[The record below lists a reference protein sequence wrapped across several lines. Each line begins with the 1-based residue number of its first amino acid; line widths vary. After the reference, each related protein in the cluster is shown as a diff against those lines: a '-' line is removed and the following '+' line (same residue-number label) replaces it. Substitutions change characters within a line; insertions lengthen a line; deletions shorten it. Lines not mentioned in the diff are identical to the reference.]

1 MLFILIVTA
10 HCSLYSTE
18 LLCTERAFCDGKKR
32 DRARFV
38 TLFEE
43 VGNYLEVMSSLREV
57 KKEESATS
65 GLVPSL
71 QAKYTFRVKK
81 TIAAISATKFLPRT
95 HKLRVGMESGGSST
109 FLGAYNAHR
118 KSKVNAVINS
128 ARTLALA
135 GSESSETDDM
145 WATQRAVT
153 RVVIAPS
160 TSSKVRARKVE
171 EDLDDGDDMWA
182 SASPKELEKR
192 KKLKKE
198 TAAVPSPSPDTFDL
212 VPQVDEYL
220 LQIIAD
226 VLRVDESIVLQQH
239 VKDEV
244 DYVFSTWRRPHLLLD
259 YYRMHSST
267 PEIQSNFRR
276 CSLSLHSEHI
286 SFQRQLAHV
295 THTISVLNRFLSALF
310 GVSGETVEDIR

>member
-1 MLFILIVTA
+1 LTSRFSF
-10 HCSLYSTE
+10 HSSE

-38 TLFEE
+38 NLFEE

-57 KKEESATS
+57 KSKEEAVTS

-95 HKLRVGMESGGSST
+95 HKLRVGMESGGYST
-109 FLGAYNAHR
+109 FLGAYNAYR

-145 WATQRAVT
+145 WATQRAAT
-153 RVVIAPS
+153 RVAIAPS
-160 TSSKVRARKVE
+160 PSTKVRARRVE

-182 SASPKELEKR
+182 SVSPKEMEKR
-192 KKLKKE
+192 KKSKKE
-198 TAAVPSPSPDTFDL
+198 VPVAPSPDTFDL
-212 VPQVDEYL
+212 APQVDEYL

-226 VLRVDESIVLQQH
+226 VLRVEESAVLQQH

-276 CSLSLHSEHI
+276 
-286 SFQRQLAHV
+286 
-295 THTISVLNRFLSALF
+295 
-310 GVSGETVEDIR
+310 

>member
-1 MLFILIVTA
+1 MPMLT
-10 HCSLYSTE
+10 SLFSLHSSE

-57 KKEESATS
+57 KKKEVATS

-95 HKLRVGMESGGSST
+95 HKLRVGMESGGSNT

-118 KSKVNAVINS
+118 KSKANAVINS

-145 WATQRAVT
+145 WATQRAST
-153 RVVIAPS
+153 RVAIAPS
-160 TSSKVRARKVE
+160 PTSKIRARKVE

-192 KKLKKE
+192 KKLKIVLPV
-198 TAAVPSPSPDTFDL
+198 APSPDTFDL
-212 VPQVDEYL
+212 APQVDEYL
-220 LQIIAD
+220 LQVIAD
-226 VLRVDESIVLQQH
+226 VLRVEESTVLQQH

-276 CSLSLHSEHI
+276 STTACQCIQHI
-286 SFQRQLAHV
+286 TL
-295 THTISVLNRFLSALF
+295 
-310 GVSGETVEDIR
+310 